1 MWSYIARRF
10 VYSLLTLVA
19 VSVVSFIIIQL
30 PPGDFLTSLMSK
42 YAEQGGGEIDRGV
55 LESLQLR
62 YGLDQPWY
70 VQYWL
75 WISGIV
81 FHGDFGQ
88 SFAWNKPVSELMWDR
103 MGLTLLLSLVALIV
117 TWLVALPIGI
127 YSAVR
132 RYSALDYV
140 VTFLGFIGLA
150 IPSFL
155 LSLALM
161 YVLSR
166 YAGMS
171 VGGLFSASYINAPWS
186 WGKVLDLAAHLWLPV
201 LVLST
206 SGTAALIR
214 VMRANLIDEMHKPY
228 VQTARANG
236 LGEME
241 LLFKYPVRVALNP
254 FVSTIGWVLPH
265 LFSGAVIV
273 SVVLSLPTAGPV
285 LLSALLSQDMYL
297 AGSFIM
303 VLSVLTVIGTLISD
317 LLLAWLDPRVRYQ

>member
-1 MWSYIARRF
+1 MWRFIAQRV
-10 VYSLLTLVA
+10 VYTALTLAA
-19 VSVVSFIIIQL
+19 VSVVSFLIIQL
-30 PPGDFLTSLMSK
+30 PPGDFLTSLAGKM
-42 YAEQGGGEIDRGV
+42 AEQGGD
-55 LESLQLR
+55 LDSASLAGLKAR

-70 VQYWL
+70 IQYWR
-75 WISGIV
+75 WITGILL
-81 FHGDFGQ
+81 HGDFGQ
-88 SFAWNKPVSELMWDR
+88 SFEWNKPVSELLWDR
-103 MGLTLLLSLVALIV
+103 MGMTLLLSLVTLVV
-117 TWLVALPIGI
+117 TWMLALPIGI

-132 RYSALDYV
+132 RYSVLDYV

-171 VGGLFSASYINAPWS
+171 VGGLFSPAYVNAPWS
-186 WGKVLDLAAHLWLPV
+186 WAKLVDLAAHLWLPV
-201 LVLST
+201 LILST

-214 VMRANLIDEMHKPY
+214 VMRANLIDELHKPY

-273 SVVLSLPTAGPV
+273 SVVLSLPTAGPL
-285 LLSALLSQDMYL
+285 LLSALLAQDMYL
-297 AGSFIM
+297 AGSFILI
-303 VLSVLTVIGTLISD
+303 LSALTVIGTLLSD

>member
-1 MWSYIARRF
+1 MWRFIAQRVF
-10 VYSLLTLVA
+10 YTALTLAA
-19 VSVVSFIIIQL
+19 VSVVSFLIIQL
-30 PPGDFLTSLMSK
+30 PPGDFLTSLAGKM
-42 YAEQGGGEIDRGV
+42 AEQGGD
-55 LESLQLR
+55 LDSASLAGLKAR

-70 VQYWL
+70 IQYWR
-75 WISGIV
+75 WITGILL
-81 FHGDFGQ
+81 HGDFGQ
-88 SFAWNKPVSELMWDR
+88 SFEWNKPVSELLWDR
-103 MGLTLLLSLVALIV
+103 MGMTLLLSLVTLVV
-117 TWLVALPIGI
+117 TWMLALPIGI

-132 RYSALDYV
+132 RYSVLDYV

-161 YVLSR
+161 YILSR

-171 VGGLFSASYINAPWS
+171 VGGLFSPAYVNAPWS
-186 WGKVLDLAAHLWLPV
+186 WAKLLDLAAHLWLPV
-201 LVLST
+201 LILST

-214 VMRANLIDEMHKPY
+214 IMRANLIDELHKPY

-273 SVVLSLPTAGPV
+273 SVVLSLPTAGPL
-285 LLSALLSQDMYL
+285 LLSALLAQDMYL
-297 AGSFIM
+297 AGSFILI
-303 VLSVLTVIGTLISD
+303 LSALTVIGTLLSD

>member
-1 MWSYIARRF
+1 MWRFIAQRV
-10 VYSLLTLVA
+10 VYTLLTLAA
-19 VSVVSFIIIQL
+19 VSVVSFLIIQL
-30 PPGDFLTSLMSK
+30 PPGDFLTSLAGKM
-42 YAEQGGGEIDRGV
+42 AEQGGD
-55 LESLQLR
+55 LDSASLAGLKAR

-70 VQYWL
+70 IQYWR
-75 WISGIV
+75 WITGILL
-81 FHGDFGQ
+81 HGDFGQ
-88 SFAWNKPVSELMWDR
+88 SFEWNKPVSELLWDR
-103 MGLTLLLSLVALIV
+103 MGMTLLLSLVTLVV
-117 TWLVALPIGI
+117 TWMLALPIGI

-132 RYSALDYV
+132 RYSVLDYV

-161 YVLSR
+161 YILSR

-171 VGGLFSASYINAPWS
+171 VGGLFSPAYVNAPWS
-186 WGKVLDLAAHLWLPV
+186 WAKLVDLAAHLWLPV
-201 LVLST
+201 LILST

-214 VMRANLIDEMHKPY
+214 VMRANLIDELHKPY

-265 LFSGAVIV
+265 VFSGAVIV
-273 SVVLSLPTAGPV
+273 SVVLSLPTAGP
-285 LLSALLSQDMYL
+285 LLLNALLAQDMYL
-297 AGSFIM
+297 AGSFILI
-303 VLSVLTVIGTLISD
+303 LSALTVIGTLLSD

>member
-1 MWSYIARRF
+1 MWRFIAQRV
-10 VYSLLTLVA
+10 VYTLLTLAA
-19 VSVVSFIIIQL
+19 VSVVSFLIIQL
-30 PPGDFLTSLMSK
+30 PPGDFLTSLAGKM
-42 YAEQGGGEIDRGV
+42 AEQGGD
-55 LESLQLR
+55 LDSASLAGLKAR

-70 VQYWL
+70 IQYWR
-75 WISGIV
+75 WITGILL
-81 FHGDFGQ
+81 HGDFGQ
-88 SFAWNKPVSELMWDR
+88 SFEWNKPVSELLWDR
-103 MGLTLLLSLVALIV
+103 MGMTLLLSLVTLVV
-117 TWLVALPIGI
+117 TWMLALPIGI

-132 RYSALDYV
+132 RYSVLDYV

-161 YVLSR
+161 YILSR

-171 VGGLFSASYINAPWS
+171 VGGLFSPAYVNAPWS
-186 WGKVLDLAAHLWLPV
+186 WAKLVDLAAHLWLPV
-201 LVLST
+201 LILST

-214 VMRANLIDEMHKPY
+214 VMRANLIDELHKPY

-265 LFSGAVIV
+265 VFSGAVIV
-273 SVVLSLPTAGPV
+273 SVVLSLPTDGP
-285 LLSALLSQDMYL
+285 LLLNALLAQDMYL
-297 AGSFIM
+297 AGSFILI
-303 VLSVLTVIGTLISD
+303 LSALTVIGTLLSD